1 MRCNKKMLCDIFI
14 ETANERDYLATA
26 KVEENKDVSIKW
38 TRYEPRKIKINEDMI
53 EVNRLW
59 IEFMIPD
66 YFVYMSEEAV
76 RELAVYVM
84 ERIKGNDNKSTP
96 IFTNEILSDK
106 FRKRNLKRFLKR
118 HNCVDTYDEK
128 LMPIVS
134 RMKEN
139 DPELPDITV
148 KVSGD
153 IKEKYK
159 VSPIMNTILIDMNTA
174 MKEEDE
180 LEDLI
185 YTAIC
190 KIKDEREFHEI
201 KNIRCKVKV

>member
-14 ETANERDYLATA
+14 ETANERGYLATA
-26 KVEENKDVSIKW
+26 KIEENKDISIKW
-38 TRYEPRKIKINEDMI
+38 ARYEPRKVKINEDMI
-53 EVNRLW
+53 KVGNW

-66 YFVYMSEEAV
+66 YFIYMSEEAV
-76 RELAVYVM
+76 REFAVYVM
-84 ERIKGNDNKSTP
+84 ERIKGNDNESTS

-106 FRKRNLKRFLKR
+106 FRKRNLSRFLKR
-118 HNCVDTYDEK
+118 YNCIDTYDEK

-134 RMKEN
+134 RIKEN

-153 IKEKYK
+153 IKEKYMT
-159 VSPIMNTILIDMNTA
+159 SHIMNMIFIDMSTA

-190 KIKDEREFHEI
+190 EIKDKRELM
-201 KNIRCKVKV
+201 KKGYKM

>member
-1 MRCNKKMLCDIFI
+1 MRCNKKMLCDIFV

-53 EVNRLW
+53 KVGNW

-66 YFVYMSEEAV
+66 YFIYMSEEAV

-84 ERIKGNDNKSTP
+84 ERIKGNDNESRS

-106 FRKRNLKRFLKR
+106 FRKRNLSRYLKR
-118 HNCVDTYDEK
+118 YNCIDTYDEK

-134 RMKEN
+134 RVKEN
-139 DPELPDITV
+139 DPELPDIIV
-148 KVSGD
+148 KVSDD
-153 IKEKYK
+153 IKGKYK
-159 VSPIMNTILIDMNTA
+159 TSPIMNTMLIDMSTA

-185 YTAIC
+185 YTAMC
-190 KIKDEREFHEI
+190 EIKDKREFMKE
-201 KNIRCKVKV
+201 

>member
-1 MRCNKKMLCDIFI
+1 MRCNKKLLCDIFV

-26 KVEENKDVSIKW
+26 KVEENENVSIRW

-66 YFVYMSEEAV
+66 YFIYMSEEAV
-76 RELAVYVM
+76 RELAVYTI
-84 ERIKGNDNKSTP
+84 ERIKGNNNESTSVF
-96 IFTNEILSDK
+96 INEILSDK
-106 FRKRNLKRFLKR
+106 FRKRNLSRYLKR
-118 HNCVDTYDEK
+118 HDCVDTYDEK

-134 RMKEN
+134 RVKEN

-148 KVSGD
+148 KVSDD
-153 IKEKYK
+153 IKGRYK
-159 VSPIMNTILIDMNTA
+159 TSPVMNTMLIDMSTA

-185 YTAIC
+185 YTAMC
-190 KIKDEREFHEI
+190 EIKDEREFMR
-201 KNIRCKVKV
+201 KGYKK

>member
-14 ETANERDYLATA
+14 ETANERNYLATA

-66 YFVYMSEEAV
+66 YFIYMSEEAV
-76 RELAVYVM
+76 RELAVYTM
-84 ERIKGNDNKSTP
+84 ERIKGNNNESTSVF
-96 IFTNEILSDK
+96 INEMLSDK
-106 FRKRNLKRFLKR
+106 FRKRNLKRYLKR
-118 HNCVDTYDEK
+118 YNCIDTYDEK

-134 RMKEN
+134 RVKEN

-148 KVSGD
+148 KVSDD
-153 IKEKYK
+153 IKGRYK
-159 VSPIMNTILIDMNTA
+159 TSPIMNTMFIDMSTA

-185 YTAIC
+185 YTAMC
-190 KIKDEREFHEI
+190 EIKDEKEFMKI
-201 KNIRCKVKV
+201 GYKM

>member
-1 MRCNKKMLCDIFI
+1 MRCNKKMLCDIFV

-38 TRYEPRKIKINEDMI
+38 TRYEPRKIKINENMI
-53 EVNRLW
+53 KINENW

-66 YFVYMSEEAV
+66 YFIYMSEEAV

-84 ERIKGNDNKSTP
+84 ERIKGNNNESTS
-96 IFTNEILSDK
+96 IFNNEILSDK
-106 FRKRNLKRFLKR
+106 FRKRNLKRYLKR

-134 RMKEN
+134 RVKEN
-139 DPELPDITV
+139 DPELPDIIV
-148 KVSGD
+148 KVSDD
-153 IKEKYK
+153 IKGKYK
-159 VSPIMNTILIDMNTA
+159 TSHIMNTMLIDMSTA

-185 YTAIC
+185 YTAMC
-190 KIKDEREFHEI
+190 EIKDKREFMKE
-201 KNIRCKVKV
+201 

>member
-26 KVEENKDVSIKW
+26 KIEKNKNISIKW
-38 TRYEPRKIKINEDMI
+38 MRYEPRNINEDMI
-53 EVNRLW
+53 KVGNL

-66 YFVYMSEEAV
+66 YLIYMSEEAV
-76 RELAVYVM
+76 REFAVYVM
-84 ERIKGNDNKSTP
+84 ERIKGNDNESTS

-106 FRKRNLKRFLKR
+106 FRKRNLNRFLKR
-118 HNCVDTYDEK
+118 YNCVDTYDET
-128 LMPIVS
+128 LIPIVS
-134 RMKEN
+134 RVKEN

-153 IKEKYK
+153 IMEYMI
-159 VSPIMNTILIDMNTA
+159 SPVMNTIFIDKYTA
-174 MKEEDE
+174 MKEEDK

-185 YTAIC
+185 HTAMC
-190 KIKDEREFHEI
+190 EIKDKRESM
-201 KNIRCKVKV
+201 KKGYKM

>member
-1 MRCNKKMLCDIFI
+1 MRCNKKMLCDIFV

-53 EVNRLW
+53 KVGNW

-66 YFVYMSEEAV
+66 YFIYMSEEAV

-84 ERIKGNDNKSTP
+84 ERIKGNDNESRS

-106 FRKRNLKRFLKR
+106 FRKRNLSRYLKR
-118 HNCVDTYDEK
+118 YNCIDTYDEK

-139 DPELPDITV
+139 DPELPDIIV
-148 KVSGD
+148 KVSDD
-153 IKEKYK
+153 IKGKYK
-159 VSPIMNTILIDMNTA
+159 TSPIMNTMLIDMSTA

-185 YTAIC
+185 YTAMC
-190 KIKDEREFHEI
+190 EIKDKREFMKE
-201 KNIRCKVKV
+201 

>member
-38 TRYEPRKIKINEDMI
+38 TRYEPRKVKINENTIKINE
-53 EVNRLW
+53 NW

-66 YFVYMSEEAV
+66 YFIYMSEEAV

-84 ERIKGNDNKSTP
+84 ERIKGNDNESRS

-106 FRKRNLKRFLKR
+106 FRKRNLKRYLKR
-118 HNCVDTYDEK
+118 YNCVDTYDEK

-134 RMKEN
+134 RVKEN

-148 KVSGD
+148 KVSSD
-153 IKEKYK
+153 IKEKYMTSS
-159 VSPIMNTILIDMNTA
+159 VMNTMLIDMSTA

-185 YTAIC
+185 HTAMC
-190 KIKDEREFHEI
+190 EIKDKREFMKE
-201 KNIRCKVKV
+201 

>member
-53 EVNRLW
+53 KVRNW

-66 YFVYMSEEAV
+66 YFIYMSEEAV
-76 RELAVYVM
+76 RELAVYTM
-84 ERIKGNDNKSTP
+84 ERIKGNNNESTS
-96 IFTNEILSDK
+96 IFINEVLSDK

-148 KVSGD
+148 KVSDD
-153 IKEKYK
+153 IKGKYET
-159 VSPIMNTILIDMNTA
+159 SPIMNTIFIDMSTA

-185 YTAIC
+185 YTAMC
-190 KIKDEREFHEI
+190 EIKDKREFMKI
-201 KNIRCKVKV
+201 

>member
-38 TRYEPRKIKINEDMI
+38 TRYEPRKIKIKEDMI
-53 EVNRLW
+53 KVGNW

-66 YFVYMSEEAV
+66 YFIYMSEEAV

-84 ERIKGNDNKSTP
+84 ERIKGNNNESKSVF
-96 IFTNEILSDK
+96 INEILSDK
-106 FRKRNLKRFLKR
+106 FRKRNLKRYLKR
-118 HNCVDTYDEK
+118 YNCIDTYDEK

-148 KVSGD
+148 KVSDD
-153 IKEKYK
+153 IKGRYK
-159 VSPIMNTILIDMNTA
+159 TSPIMNTMLIDMSTA

-180 LEDLI
+180 LKDLI
-185 YTAIC
+185 HTAMC
-190 KIKDEREFHEI
+190 EIKDEKEFMKI
-201 KNIRCKVKV
+201 

>member
-14 ETANERDYLATA
+14 ETANERNYLATA
-26 KVEENKDVSIKW
+26 NVEENKDVSIKW
-38 TRYEPRKIKINEDMI
+38 TRYEPRKIEINEDM
-53 EVNRLW
+53 

-66 YFVYMSEEAV
+66 YFIYMSEEAV
-76 RELAVYVM
+76 RELAVYTM
-84 ERIKGNDNKSTP
+84 ERIKGNNNESTSVF
-96 IFTNEILSDK
+96 INEMLSDK
-106 FRKRNLKRFLKR
+106 FRKRNLKRYLKR

-128 LMPIVS
+128 FMPIVS

-148 KVSGD
+148 KVSDD
-153 IKEKYK
+153 IKGKYK
-159 VSPIMNTILIDMNTA
+159 TSPIMNTMLIDMSTA

-185 YTAIC
+185 YTAMC
-190 KIKDEREFHEI
+190 EIKDEREFMR
-201 KNIRCKVKV
+201 KGYKM

>member
-14 ETANERDYLATA
+14 ETANERNYLATA

-38 TRYEPRKIKINEDMI
+38 TRYEPRKIEINENM
-53 EVNRLW
+53 

-66 YFVYMSEEAV
+66 YFIYMSEEAV
-76 RELAVYVM
+76 RELAVYTM
-84 ERIKGNDNKSTP
+84 ERIKGNNNESTSVF
-96 IFTNEILSDK
+96 INEMLSDK
-106 FRKRNLKRFLKR
+106 FRKRNLKRYLKR

-148 KVSGD
+148 KVSDD
-153 IKEKYK
+153 IKGKYK
-159 VSPIMNTILIDMNTA
+159 TSPIMNTMLIDMSTA

-185 YTAIC
+185 YKAMC
-190 KIKDEREFHEI
+190 EIKDEKEFMKI
-201 KNIRCKVKV
+201 GYKK

>member
-1 MRCNKKMLCDIFI
+1 MRCNKKMLCDIFV

-26 KVEENKDVSIKW
+26 KIEKNKNISIKW
-38 TRYEPRKIKINEDMI
+38 MRYEPRNINEDMI
-53 EVNRLW
+53 KVGNS
-59 IEFMIPD
+59 IKFMIPD
-66 YFVYMSEEAV
+66 YLIYMSEEAV
-76 RELAVYVM
+76 REFAVYVM
-84 ERIKGNDNKSTP
+84 ERIKGNDNESTP

-106 FRKRNLKRFLKR
+106 FRKRNLNRFLKR
-118 HNCVDTYDEK
+118 YNCVDTYDEK

-153 IKEKYK
+153 IMEYMI
-159 VSPIMNTILIDMNTA
+159 SPVMNTIFIDMSTA

-185 YTAIC
+185 HTAMC
-190 KIKDEREFHEI
+190 EIKDKRELM
-201 KNIRCKVKV
+201 KKGYKM

>member
-14 ETANERDYLATA
+14 ETANERNYLATA

-66 YFVYMSEEAV
+66 YFIYMSEEAV
-76 RELAVYVM
+76 RELAVYTM
-84 ERIKGNDNKSTP
+84 ERIKGNNNESTSVF
-96 IFTNEILSDK
+96 INEMLSDK
-106 FRKRNLKRFLKR
+106 FRKRNLKRYLKR
-118 HNCVDTYDEK
+118 YNCIDTYDEK

-134 RMKEN
+134 RVKEN

-148 KVSGD
+148 KVSDD
-153 IKEKYK
+153 IKGKYK
-159 VSPIMNTILIDMNTA
+159 VSPIMNTMLIDMSTA

-185 YTAIC
+185 YTAMC
-190 KIKDEREFHEI
+190 EIKDEKEFMKI
-201 KNIRCKVKV
+201 

>member
-26 KVEENKDVSIKW
+26 KVEENKDVSIRW

-53 EVNRLW
+53 KINENW

-66 YFVYMSEEAV
+66 YFIYMSEEAV
-76 RELAVYVM
+76 RELAVYTI
-84 ERIKGNDNKSTP
+84 ERIKGNNNESTSVF
-96 IFTNEILSDK
+96 INEILSDK
-106 FRKRNLKRFLKR
+106 FRKRNLKRYLKR
-118 HNCVDTYDEK
+118 HDCVDTYDEK

-134 RMKEN
+134 RVKEN

-148 KVSGD
+148 KVSDD
-153 IKEKYK
+153 IKGRYK
-159 VSPIMNTILIDMNTA
+159 TSPVMNTMLIDMSTA

-185 YTAIC
+185 YTAMC
-190 KIKDEREFHEI
+190 EIKDEREFMR
-201 KNIRCKVKV
+201 KGYKK

>member
-38 TRYEPRKIKINEDMI
+38 TRYEPRKIKINENTI
-53 EVNRLW
+53 KINENW

-66 YFVYMSEEAV
+66 YFIYMSEEAV
-76 RELAVYVM
+76 RELAVYTM
-84 ERIKGNDNKSTP
+84 ERIKGNNNESTSV
-96 IFTNEILSDK
+96 FTNEVLSDK
-106 FRKRNLKRFLKR
+106 FRKRNLKRYLKR
-118 HNCVDTYDEK
+118 YNCIDTYDEK
-128 LMPIVS
+128 LIPIVS
-134 RMKEN
+134 RVKEN

-148 KVSGD
+148 KVSDD
-153 IKEKYK
+153 IKGKYK
-159 VSPIMNTILIDMNTA
+159 TSPIMNTMLIDMSTA

-185 YTAIC
+185 YTAMC
-190 KIKDEREFHEI
+190 EIKDEREFMR
-201 KNIRCKVKV
+201 KGYKM

>member
-38 TRYEPRKIKINEDMI
+38 TRYEPRKIKEDMI
-53 EVNRLW
+53 KAGNW

-66 YFVYMSEEAV
+66 YFIYMSEEAV
-76 RELAVYVM
+76 RELAVYTM
-84 ERIKGNDNKSTP
+84 ERIKGNNNESTSVF
-96 IFTNEILSDK
+96 INEILSDK
-106 FRKRNLKRFLKR
+106 FRKRNLKRYLKR

-134 RMKEN
+134 RVKEN

-148 KVSGD
+148 KVSDD

-159 VSPIMNTILIDMNTA
+159 VSPIMNTMLIDMSTA

-185 YTAIC
+185 YTAMC
-190 KIKDEREFHEI
+190 EIKDKKEFMKE
-201 KNIRCKVKV
+201 

>member
-1 MRCNKKMLCDIFI
+1 MRCDKKMLCDIFI

-26 KVEENKDVSIKW
+26 KVEENKNISIKW
-38 TRYEPRKIKINEDMI
+38 MRYEPTKIKEDMI
-53 EVNRLW
+53 KVGNW

-66 YFVYMSEEAV
+66 YFIYMSEEAV
-76 RELAVYVM
+76 RELAVYTM
-84 ERIKGNDNKSTP
+84 EKIKGNDNESTS
-96 IFTNEILSDK
+96 IFMNEVLSDK

-128 LMPIVS
+128 LMQIVS

-148 KVSGD
+148 KVSDD
-153 IKEKYK
+153 IKGRYET
-159 VSPIMNTILIDMNTA
+159 SPIMNTMFIDMSTA

-180 LEDLI
+180 LKDLI
-185 YTAIC
+185 YTAMC
-190 KIKDEREFHEI
+190 EIKDKREFM
-201 KNIRCKVKV
+201 KKGYKM

>member
-38 TRYEPRKIKINEDMI
+38 TRYEPRKIKINENTI
-53 EVNRLW
+53 KINENW

-66 YFVYMSEEAV
+66 YFIYMSEEAV
-76 RELAVYVM
+76 RELAVYTM
-84 ERIKGNDNKSTP
+84 ERIKGNNNESTSV
-96 IFTNEILSDK
+96 FTNEVLSDK
-106 FRKRNLKRFLKR
+106 FRKRNLKRYLKR
-118 HNCVDTYDEK
+118 YNCIDTYDEK
-128 LMPIVS
+128 LIPIVS
-134 RMKEN
+134 RVKEN

-148 KVSGD
+148 KVSDD
-153 IKEKYK
+153 IKGKYK
-159 VSPIMNTILIDMNTA
+159 TSPIMNTMLIDMSTA

-185 YTAIC
+185 YTAMC
-190 KIKDEREFHEI
+190 EIKDKKEFMKI
-201 KNIRCKVKV
+201 GYKM

>member
-14 ETANERDYLATA
+14 ETANERNYLATA
-26 KVEENKDVSIKW
+26 KVEENKDVSIRW
-38 TRYEPRKIKINEDMI
+38 TRYEPRKIEINEDII

-66 YFVYMSEEAV
+66 YFIYMSEEAV
-76 RELAVYVM
+76 RELAVYTM
-84 ERIKGNDNKSTP
+84 ERIKGNNNESTSVF
-96 IFTNEILSDK
+96 INEMLSDK
-106 FRKRNLKRFLKR
+106 FRKRNLKRYLKR

-128 LMPIVS
+128 FMPIVS

-148 KVSGD
+148 KVSDD
-153 IKEKYK
+153 IKGKYK
-159 VSPIMNTILIDMNTA
+159 TSPIMNTMLIDISTA

-185 YTAIC
+185 YTAMC
-190 KIKDEREFHEI
+190 EIKDEREFMR
-201 KNIRCKVKV
+201 KGYKM

>member
-1 MRCNKKMLCDIFI
+1 MRCNKKMLCDIFV

-38 TRYEPRKIKINEDMI
+38 TRYEPRKIKINENMI
-53 EVNRLW
+53 KINENW

-66 YFVYMSEEAV
+66 YLIYMSEEAV
-76 RELAVYVM
+76 RELAVYTI
-84 ERIKGNDNKSTP
+84 ERIKGNNNESRS

-106 FRKRNLKRFLKR
+106 FRKRNLNRYLKR
-118 HNCVDTYDEK
+118 HDCVDTYDEK

-134 RMKEN
+134 RVKEN

-148 KVSGD
+148 KVSDD
-153 IKEKYK
+153 IKGRYK
-159 VSPIMNTILIDMNTA
+159 TSPVMNTMLIDMSTA

-185 YTAIC
+185 YTAMC
-190 KIKDEREFHEI
+190 EIKDEREFMR
-201 KNIRCKVKV
+201 KGYKK

>member
-14 ETANERDYLATA
+14 ETANERNYLATA
-26 KVEENKDVSIKW
+26 KVEENKNVSIKW
-38 TRYEPRKIKINEDMI
+38 TRYEPTKIKEGMI
-53 EVNRLW
+53 GVNRLW

-76 RELAVYVM
+76 RELAVYTI
-84 ERIKGNDNKSTP
+84 ERIKGNNNESTS
-96 IFTNEILSDK
+96 IFINEMLSDK
-106 FRKRNLKRFLKR
+106 FRKRNLKRYLKR
-118 HNCVDTYDEK
+118 HNCVDTYDET

-134 RMKEN
+134 RVKEN

-148 KVSGD
+148 KVSDD
-153 IKEKYK
+153 IKGKYK
-159 VSPIMNTILIDMNTA
+159 VSPIMNTMLIDMSTA

-190 KIKDEREFHEI
+190 EIKDEKEFMR
-201 KNIRCKVKV
+201 KGYKK

>member
-1 MRCNKKMLCDIFI
+1 MRCNKKMLCDIFV

-26 KVEENKDVSIKW
+26 KVEENKNISIKW
-38 TRYEPRKIKINEDMI
+38 MRYEPRKIKINEDMI
-53 EVNRLW
+53 KINGSW

-66 YFVYMSEEAV
+66 YFIYMSEEAV
-76 RELAVYVM
+76 RELAVYTM
-84 ERIKGNDNKSTP
+84 ERIKGNNNESTS

-106 FRKRNLKRFLKR
+106 FRKRNLNRYLKR

-134 RMKEN
+134 RVKEN

-153 IKEKYK
+153 IKEKYMT
-159 VSPIMNTILIDMNTA
+159 SPVMNTMLIDMSTA
-174 MKEEDE
+174 MKEENE

-185 YTAIC
+185 YTAMC
-190 KIKDEREFHEI
+190 EIKDKREFMKEGY
-201 KNIRCKVKV
+201 KM

>member
-53 EVNRLW
+53 KVGNW

-66 YFVYMSEEAV
+66 YFIYMSEEAV

-84 ERIKGNDNKSTP
+84 ERIKGNNNESTS
-96 IFTNEILSDK
+96 IFINEMLSDK
-106 FRKRNLKRFLKR
+106 FRKRNLKRYLKR

-159 VSPIMNTILIDMNTA
+159 VSPIMNTILIDMSTA
-174 MKEEDE
+174 MKEKDE

-190 KIKDEREFHEI
+190 EIMDEKEFMKE
-201 KNIRCKVKV
+201 